1 MDSNFTRKWLLAH
14 IHKALIAHQ
23 FIATMLPNTFLTA
36 EQKAELQLF
45 TESLERFCDAEIE
58 PHYRAWE
65 KAGRVPRDLL
75 RKMGENGYL
84 CADVPDTYGGPGA
97 SVHFSFAVVEVLS
110 RRGYGGFVGGLQ
122 VHNDIIP
129 PYLLHCG
136 TEAQRQYWLPRM
148 ASGEAIAAIGMTEP
162 GAGSDLKAIR
172 TTARKDGDH
181 YVINGS
187 KIFISNGQNCDL
199 LVLAAKTDP
208 AAGARGVSLFL
219 VDATTP
225 GFTRGQNLEKI
236 GQHAGDTSELFF
248 NDMRV
253 PIDALLGGVE
263 GQGFVQ
269 MMRELPR
276 ERLIIGVQAVHG
288 AKGALDVTLKYV
300 QERQAFGQPIGQF
313 QNTRFTLAQCA
324 SDIAAAEAFLNASVA
339 AYQRGELTPEAVSAL
354 KLHTTE
360 LFSRVADACL
370 QLFGG
375 YGYMAEYPISRFWT
389 DARVLR
395 IYGGTS
401 EIMKELVARSLLGR

>member
-1 MDSNFTRKWLLAH
+1 
-14 IHKALIAHQ
+14 
-23 FIATMLPNTFLTA
+23 MLPNPFLSA
-36 EQKAELQLF
+36 DEQAELQLF

-58 PHYRAWE
+58 PHYRTWE

-97 SVHFSFAVVEVLS
+97 SVPFSFAVVEVLS

-136 TEAQRQYWLPRM
+136 TEAQRQHWLPRM

-162 GAGSDLKAIR
+162 GAGSDLKALR

-187 KIFISNGQNCDL
+187 KIFISNGQNCNL

-208 AAGARGVSLFL
+208 AAGAKGVSLFL
-219 VDATTP
+219 VDAATP

-253 PIDALLGGVE
+253 PADALLGGVE

-276 ERLIIGVQAVHG
+276 ERLIIGVQAVYG
-288 AKGALDVTLKYV
+288 AQGALDATLKYV
-300 QERQAFGQPIGQF
+300 QERQAFGQAIGQF

-324 SDIAAAEAFLNASVA
+324 ADIAAAEAFLNASVA
-339 AYQRGELTPEAVSAL
+339 AYQQGQLTPEAVSAL

>member
-1 MDSNFTRKWLLAH
+1 
-14 IHKALIAHQ
+14 
-23 FIATMLPNTFLTA
+23 MLPNHHLSDDA
-36 EQKAELQLF
+36 RADLALF

-58 PHYRAWE
+58 PHYRDWE
-65 KAGRVPRDLL
+65 RAGQVPRSLFA
-75 RKMGENGYL
+75 RMGAQGFL
-84 CADVPDTYGGPGA
+84 CADVPEAWGGPGA
-97 SVHFSFAVVEVLS
+97 PVDFSFAVVEVLS

-122 VHNDIIP
+122 VHNDIVP
-129 PYLLHCG
+129 PYLLHYG
-136 TEAQRQYWLPRM
+136 TDAQRRHWLPRM
-148 ASGEAIAAIGMTEP
+148 ARGDAIAAIGMTEP
-162 GAGSDLKAIR
+162 GAGSDLKALR
-172 TTARKDGDH
+172 TTARRDGDH

-208 AAGARGVSLFL
+208 AAGAKGVSLFL
-219 VDATTP
+219 VDTTAP
-225 GFTRGQNLEKI
+225 GFSRGRNLEKI

-248 NDMRV
+248 NDLRV
-253 PIDALLGGVE
+253 PADALLGGTE

-288 AKGALDVTLKYV
+288 ARGALDATVRYV
-300 QERQAFGQPIGQF
+300 QERQAFGQAVAQF
-313 QNTRFTLAQCA
+313 QNTRFSLAQ
-324 SDIAAAEAFLNASVA
+324 AATDVAACEAFVRAGTEALR
-339 AYQRGELTPEAVSAL
+339 RGELSPEAASAI
-354 KLHTTE
+354 KLHASE
-360 LFSRVADACL
+360 CMGRVADQCL

-401 EIMKELVARSLLGR
+401 EVMKELVARGLLGR

>member
-1 MDSNFTRKWLLAH
+1 
-14 IHKALIAHQ
+14 
-23 FIATMLPNTFLTA
+23 MLTNHFLPA
-36 EQKAELQLF
+36 EERAELQLF
-45 TESLERFCDAEIE
+45 TDALERFCDTEIE

-65 KAGRVPRDLL
+65 KAGQVPRELFT
-75 RKMGENGYL
+75 RMGAQGYL
-84 CADVPDTYGGPGA
+84 CADVPEQYGSSGA
-97 SVHFSFAVVEVLS
+97 SVHFSFAVIEVLS

-136 TEAQRQYWLPRM
+136 TEAQRQHWLPRM
-148 ASGEAIAAIGMTEP
+148 ASGDAIAAIGMTEP
-162 GAGSDLKAIR
+162 GAGSDLKALR

-208 AAGARGVSLFL
+208 AAGAKGVSLFL
-219 VDATTP
+219 VDAATP

-253 PIDALLGGVE
+253 PADALLGGVE

-276 ERLIIGVQAVHG
+276 ERLIIGVQAVAG
-288 AKGALDVTLKYV
+288 AQGALDATVAYV
-300 QERQAFGQPIGQF
+300 QERQAFGQTIGQF
-313 QNTRFTLAQCA
+313 QNTRFTLARQA
-324 SDIAAAEAFLNASVA
+324 TDIAASRAFLNACIA
-339 AYQRGELTPEAVSAL
+339 AYQHGELTPEAVSAL

-360 LFSRVADACL
+360 LMGRVADACL

-375 YGYMAEYPISRFWT
+375 YGYMAEYPIARFWT

-401 EIMKELVARSLLGR
+401 EIMLELVARSLLGR

>member
-1 MDSNFTRKWLLAH
+1 
-14 IHKALIAHQ
+14 
-23 FIATMLPNTFLTA
+23 MLTNHFLGA
-36 EQKAELQLF
+36 NERAELDLF
-45 TESLERFCDAEIE
+45 RQSLERFCDAEIE
-58 PHYRAWE
+58 PHYRDWE
-65 KAGRVPRDLL
+65 KAGQVPRALFTQ
-75 RKMGENGYL
+75 MGAQGYL
-84 CADVPDTYGGPGA
+84 CADVPDSHGGAGA
-97 SVHFSFAVVEVLS
+97 SVHFSFAVIEVLS
-110 RRGYGGFVGGLQ
+110 RRGYGGLVGGLQ

-136 TEAQRQYWLPRM
+136 TEAQRAHWLPRM
-148 ASGEAIAAIGMTEP
+148 TSGEAIAAVGLTEP
-162 GAGSDLKAIR
+162 GAGSDLKALR

-208 AAGARGVSLFL
+208 AAGAKGVSLFL
-219 VDATTP
+219 VDAQTP

-248 NDMRV
+248 DNLRV
-253 PIDALLGGVE
+253 PLDALLGGVE

-276 ERLIIGVQAVHG
+276 ERLIIGVQAVYG
-288 AKGALDVTLKYV
+288 AKGALDVTLRYV
-300 QERQAFGQPIGQF
+300 QERQAFGQALGQF

-324 SDIAAAEAFLNASVA
+324 TDIAAAEAFLNASVA
-339 AYQRGELTPEAVSAL
+339 AYERGDLSPEAASAL
-354 KLHTTE
+354 KLHASE
-360 LFSRVADACL
+360 LMGRVADQCL

-375 YGYMAEYPISRFWT
+375 YGYMAEYPVSRFWT

-401 EIMKELVARSLLGR
+401 EIMKELVARGLLGR

>member
-1 MDSNFTRKWLLAH
+1 
-14 IHKALIAHQ
+14 
-23 FIATMLPNTFLTA
+23 MLTNHFLSA
-36 EQKAELQLF
+36 DERAELDLF
-45 TESLERFCDAEIE
+45 RQSLERFCDAEIE
-58 PHYRAWE
+58 PHYRDWE
-65 KAGRVPRDLL
+65 RAGQVPRALFTQ
-75 RKMGENGYL
+75 MGAQGYL
-84 CADVPDTYGGPGA
+84 CADVPEPYGGAGA
-97 SVHFSFAVVEVLS
+97 SVHFSFAVTEVLA
-110 RRGYGGFVGGLQ
+110 RRGYGGLVGGVQ
-122 VHNDIIP
+122 VHNDVIP

-136 TEAQRQYWLPRM
+136 TEAQRAHWLPRM
-148 ASGEAIAAIGMTEP
+148 ASGESIAAIGMTEP
-162 GAGSDLKAIR
+162 GAGSDLKALR

-187 KIFISNGQNCDL
+187 KIFISNGQNCHL
-199 LVLAAKTDP
+199 IVLAAKTDP
-208 AAGARGVSLFL
+208 SAGAKGVSLFL
-219 VDATTP
+219 VDTSTP
-225 GFTRGQNLEKI
+225 GFSRGRNLDKV

-248 NDMRV
+248 EDMRV
-253 PIDALLGGVE
+253 PLDALLGGVE
-263 GQGFVQ
+263 GQGFAQ

-288 AKGALDVTLKYV
+288 AQGALDVTQRYV
-300 QERQAFGQPIGQF
+300 QERQAFGQPLAQF

-324 SDIAAAEAFLNASVA
+324 TEVAAAQAFLHASIAAYE
-339 AYQRGELTPEAVSAL
+339 RGQLTPEAASAL

-360 LFSRVADACL
+360 MFGRVADACL

>member
-1 MDSNFTRKWLLAH
+1 
-14 IHKALIAHQ
+14 
-23 FIATMLPNTFLTA
+23 MLPNHFISA
-36 EQKAELQLF
+36 EDQAELQLF

-58 PHYRAWE
+58 PHYRTWE

-84 CADVPDTYGGPGA
+84 CADVPDAYGGPGA
-97 SVHFSFAVVEVLS
+97 SVPFSFAVVEVLS

-162 GAGSDLKAIR
+162 GAGSDLKALR

-208 AAGARGVSLFL
+208 ALGAKGVSLFL
-219 VDATTP
+219 VDAATP

-253 PIDALLGGVE
+253 PADALLGGIE

-288 AKGALDVTLKYV
+288 AKGALDATLKYV

-339 AYQRGELTPEAVSAL
+339 AYQQGQLTPEAVSAL

>member
-1 MDSNFTRKWLLAH
+1 
-14 IHKALIAHQ
+14 
-23 FIATMLPNTFLTA
+23 MLPNHFISA
-36 EQKAELQLF
+36 DEQAELQLF

-58 PHYRAWE
+58 PHYRTWE

-97 SVHFSFAVVEVLS
+97 SVPFSFAVVEVLS

-136 TEAQRQYWLPRM
+136 TEAQRAHWLPRM

-172 TTARKDGDH
+172 TTARRVSDSDGDH

-208 AAGARGVSLFL
+208 AAGAKGVSLFL
-219 VDATTP
+219 VDAATP

-253 PIDALLGGVE
+253 PADALLGGVE

-288 AKGALDVTLKYV
+288 AKGALDATLKYV
-300 QERQAFGQPIGQF
+300 QERQAFGQAIGQF

-324 SDIAAAEAFLNASVA
+324 TDIAAS
-339 AYQRGELTPEAVSAL
+339 GVS
-354 KLHTTE
+354 
-360 LFSRVADACL
+360 RPC
-370 QLFGG
+370 
-375 YGYMAEYPISRFWT
+375 W
-389 DARVLR
+389 
-395 IYGGTS
+395 
-401 EIMKELVARSLLGR
+401 

>member
-1 MDSNFTRKWLLAH
+1 
-14 IHKALIAHQ
+14 
-23 FIATMLPNTFLTA
+23 MLPNPFLSA
-36 EQKAELQLF
+36 DEQAELQLF

-58 PHYRAWE
+58 PHYRTWE
-65 KAGRVPRDLL
+65 KAGRVPRELL

-97 SVHFSFAVVEVLS
+97 SVPFSFAVVEVLS

-187 KIFISNGQNCDL
+187 KIFIRNGQNCNL

-208 AAGARGVSLFL
+208 AAGAKGVSLFL
-219 VDATTP
+219 VDAATP

-253 PIDALLGGVE
+253 PADALLGGVE

-276 ERLIIGVQAVHG
+276 ERLIIGVQAVYG
-288 AKGALDVTLKYV
+288 AQGALDATLKYV
-300 QERQAFGQPIGQF
+300 QERQAFGQAIGQF

-324 SDIAAAEAFLNASVA
+324 ADIAAAEAFLNASVA
-339 AYQRGELTPEAVSAL
+339 AYQQGQLTPEAVSAL

>member
-1 MDSNFTRKWLLAH
+1 
-14 IHKALIAHQ
+14 
-23 FIATMLPNTFLTA
+23 MLPNPFLSA
-36 EQKAELQLF
+36 DEQAELQLF

-65 KAGRVPRDLL
+65 KAGRVPRELL

-187 KIFISNGQNCDL
+187 KIFISNGQNCYL

-208 AAGARGVSLFL
+208 ALGAKGVSLFL
-219 VDATTP
+219 VDAATP

-236 GQHAGDTSELFF
+236 GQHA
-248 NDMRV
+248 
-253 PIDALLGGVE
+253 
-263 GQGFVQ
+263 
-269 MMRELPR
+269 
-276 ERLIIGVQAVHG
+276 VHG
-288 AKGALDVTLKYV
+288 AKGALDATLKYV

-339 AYQRGELTPEAVSAL
+339 AYQQGQLTPEAVSAL

>member
-1 MDSNFTRKWLLAH
+1 
-14 IHKALIAHQ
+14 
-23 FIATMLPNTFLTA
+23 MLPNPFLSA
-36 EQKAELQLF
+36 DEQAELQLF

-65 KAGRVPRDLL
+65 KAGRVPRELL

-97 SVHFSFAVVEVLS
+97 SVPFSFAVVEVLS

-208 AAGARGVSLFL
+208 ALGAKGVSLFL
-219 VDATTP
+219 VDASTP

-253 PIDALLGGVE
+253 PLDALLGGVE

-288 AKGALDVTLKYV
+288 AKGALDATLKYV

-324 SDIAAAEAFLNASVA
+324 SDIAAAEAFLNASIA
-339 AYQRGELTPEAVSAL
+339 AYQQGQLTPEAVSAL

-401 EIMKELVARSLLGR
+401 EIMKELVARSILGRTP

>member
-1 MDSNFTRKWLLAH
+1 
-14 IHKALIAHQ
+14 
-23 FIATMLPNTFLTA
+23 MLPNPFLSA
-36 EQKAELQLF
+36 DEQAELQLF

-58 PHYRAWE
+58 PHYRTWE
-65 KAGRVPRDLL
+65 KAGRVPRELL

-84 CADVPDTYGGPGA
+84 CADVPDAYGGPGA
-97 SVHFSFAVVEVLS
+97 SVPFSFAVVEVLS

-136 TEAQRQYWLPRM
+136 TEAQRRYWLPRM
-148 ASGEAIAAIGMTEP
+148 ANGEAIAAIGMTEP

-181 YVINGS
+181 YIINGS

-199 LVLAAKTDP
+199 LVLAAKTNP
-208 AAGARGVSLFL
+208 ALGAKGVSLFL
-219 VDATTP
+219 VDAATP

-253 PIDALLGGVE
+253 PADALLGGVE

-288 AKGALDVTLKYV
+288 AKGALDATVRYV
-300 QERQAFGQPIGQF
+300 QERQAFGQNLAQF

-324 SDIAAAEAFLNASVA
+324 TDIAAAEAFLNACVH
-339 AYQRGELTPEAVSAL
+339 AYQRGELTPEAASAL
-354 KLHTTE
+354 KLHTSE
-360 LFSRVADACL
+360 LMGRVADQCL

-375 YGYMAEYPISRFWT
+375 YGYMAEYPVSRFWT

-401 EIMKELVARSLLGR
+401 EIMKELVARGMLGR

>member
-1 MDSNFTRKWLLAH
+1 
-14 IHKALIAHQ
+14 
-23 FIATMLPNTFLTA
+23 MLTNHFLPA
-36 EQKAELQLF
+36 DERAELQLF
-45 TESLERFCDAEIE
+45 TDALERFCDTEIE
-58 PHYRAWE
+58 PHYRDWE
-65 KAGRVPRDLL
+65 RAGQVPRALFTQ
-75 RKMGENGYL
+75 MGAQGYL
-84 CADVPDTYGGPGA
+84 CADVPEPYGGAGA
-97 SVHFSFAVVEVLS
+97 SVHFSFAVTEVLA
-110 RRGYGGFVGGLQ
+110 RRGYGGLVGGVQ
-122 VHNDIIP
+122 VHNDVIP

-172 TTARKDGDH
+172 TTARRVSDSDGDH

-208 AAGARGVSLFL
+208 AAGAKGVSLFL
-219 VDATTP
+219 VDAATP

-253 PIDALLGGVE
+253 PADALLGGVE

-288 AKGALDVTLKYV
+288 AKGALDATLKYV
-300 QERQAFGQPIGQF
+300 QERQAFGQNLAQF

-324 SDIAAAEAFLNASVA
+324 TDIAAAEAFLNASVA
-339 AYQRGELTPEAVSAL
+339 AYQQGLLTPEAASAL

-360 LFSRVADACL
+360 LFGRVADACL

>member
-1 MDSNFTRKWLLAH
+1 
-14 IHKALIAHQ
+14 
-23 FIATMLPNTFLTA
+23 MLPNHFISA
-36 EQKAELQLF
+36 EEQAELQLF

-58 PHYRAWE
+58 PHYRTWE
-65 KAGRVPRDLL
+65 KAGRVPRELL

-84 CADVPDTYGGPGA
+84 CADMPDAYGGPGA
-97 SVHFSFAVVEVLS
+97 SVPFSFAVVEVLS

-172 TTARKDGDH
+172 TTAKRDGNH

-208 AAGARGVSLFL
+208 ALGAKGVSLFL
-219 VDATTP
+219 VDAATP

-253 PIDALLGGVE
+253 PTDALLGGVE

-288 AKGALDVTLKYV
+288 AKGALDATLKYV
-300 QERQAFGQPIGQF
+300 QERQAFGQAIGQF

-324 SDIAAAEAFLNASVA
+324 TDIAAAEAFLNASVA
-339 AYQRGELTPEAVSAL
+339 AYQQGQLTPEAVSAL

>member
-1 MDSNFTRKWLLAH
+1 
-14 IHKALIAHQ
+14 
-23 FIATMLPNTFLTA
+23 MLPNPFLSA
-36 EQKAELQLF
+36 DEQAELQLF

-58 PHYRAWE
+58 PHYRTWE
-65 KAGRVPRDLL
+65 KAGRVPRELL

-84 CADVPDTYGGPGA
+84 CADVPDAYGGPGA
-97 SVHFSFAVVEVLS
+97 SVPFSFAVVELLS

-136 TEAQRQYWLPRM
+136 TEAQRRYWLPRM
-148 ASGEAIAAIGMTEP
+148 ANGEAIAAIGMTEP

-172 TTARKDGDH
+172 TTARKEGDH
-181 YVINGS
+181 YIINGS

-199 LVLAAKTDP
+199 LVLAAKTNP
-208 AAGARGVSLFL
+208 ALGAKGVSLFL
-219 VDATTP
+219 VDAATP

-253 PIDALLGGVE
+253 PADALLGGVE

-300 QERQAFGQPIGQF
+300 QERQAFGQNLAQF

-324 SDIAAAEAFLNASVA
+324 TDIAAAEAFLNACVH
-339 AYQRGELTPEAVSAL
+339 AYQRGELTPEAASAL
-354 KLHTTE
+354 KLHTSE
-360 LFSRVADACL
+360 LMGRVADQCL

-375 YGYMAEYPISRFWT
+375 YGYMAEYPVSRFWT

-401 EIMKELVARSLLGR
+401 EIMKELVARGMLGR

>member
-1 MDSNFTRKWLLAH
+1 
-14 IHKALIAHQ
+14 
-23 FIATMLPNTFLTA
+23 MLPNHFISA
-36 EQKAELQLF
+36 DEQAELQLF

-58 PHYRAWE
+58 PHYRTWE
-65 KAGRVPRDLL
+65 KAGRVPRELL

-97 SVHFSFAVVEVLS
+97 SVPFSFAVVEVLS

-136 TEAQRQYWLPRM
+136 TEAQRAHWLPRM

-162 GAGSDLKAIR
+162 GAGSDLKALR

-208 AAGARGVSLFL
+208 AAGAKGVSLFL
-219 VDATTP
+219 VDAATP

-253 PIDALLGGVE
+253 PLDALLGGVE

-288 AKGALDVTLKYV
+288 AKGALDATLKYV
-300 QERQAFGQPIGQF
+300 QERQAFGQAIGQF
-313 QNTRFTLAQCA
+313 QHTRFTLAQCA

-339 AYQRGELTPEAVSAL
+339 AYQQGQLTPEAVSAL

>member
-1 MDSNFTRKWLLAH
+1 
-14 IHKALIAHQ
+14 
-23 FIATMLPNTFLTA
+23 MLPNPFLSA
-36 EQKAELQLF
+36 DEQAELQLF

-84 CADVPDTYGGPGA
+84 CADVPDAYGGPGA
-97 SVHFSFAVVEVLS
+97 SVPFSFAVVEVLS

-208 AAGARGVSLFL
+208 AAGAKGVSLFL
-219 VDATTP
+219 VDAATP

-253 PIDALLGGVE
+253 PADALLGGVE

-288 AKGALDVTLKYV
+288 AKGALDATLKYV

-339 AYQRGELTPEAVSAL
+339 AYQKGLLTPEAVSAL

-401 EIMKELVARSLLGR
+401 EIMKELVARSILGRTP

>member
-1 MDSNFTRKWLLAH
+1 
-14 IHKALIAHQ
+14 
-23 FIATMLPNTFLTA
+23 MLPNPFLSA
-36 EQKAELQLF
+36 DEQAELQLF

-58 PHYRAWE
+58 PHYRTWE
-65 KAGRVPRDLL
+65 KAGRVPRELL

-84 CADVPDTYGGPGA
+84 CADVPDAYGGPGA
-97 SVHFSFAVVEVLS
+97 SVPFSFAVVELLS

-136 TEAQRQYWLPRM
+136 TEAQRRYWLPRM
-148 ASGEAIAAIGMTEP
+148 ANGEAIAAIGMTEP

-181 YVINGS
+181 YIINGS

-199 LVLAAKTDP
+199 LVLAAKTNP
-208 AAGARGVSLFL
+208 ALGAKGVSLFL
-219 VDATTP
+219 VDAATP

-253 PIDALLGGVE
+253 PADALLGGVE

-288 AKGALDVTLKYV
+288 AKGALDATVRYV
-300 QERQAFGQPIGQF
+300 QERQAFGQNLAQF

-324 SDIAAAEAFLNASVA
+324 TDIAAAEAFLNACVH
-339 AYQRGELTPEAVSAL
+339 AYQRGELTPEAASAL
-354 KLHTTE
+354 KLHTSE
-360 LFSRVADACL
+360 LMGRVADQCL

-375 YGYMAEYPISRFWT
+375 YGYMAEYPVSRFWT

-401 EIMKELVARSLLGR
+401 EIMKELVARGMLGR

>member
-1 MDSNFTRKWLLAH
+1 
-14 IHKALIAHQ
+14 
-23 FIATMLPNTFLTA
+23 MLPNTYLTVD
-36 EQKAELQLF
+36 EKAELQLF

-58 PHYRAWE
+58 PHYRTWE

-136 TEAQRQYWLPRM
+136 TEAQRAYWLPRM

-172 TTARKDGDH
+172 TTAKRDGDH

-208 AAGARGVSLFL
+208 ALGAKGVSLFL
-219 VDATTP
+219 VDAATP

-253 PIDALLGGVE
+253 PADALLGGVE

-288 AKGALDVTLKYV
+288 AKGALDATLKYV

-339 AYQRGELTPEAVSAL
+339 AYQQGQLTPEAVSAL

-360 LFSRVADACL
+360 LFGVSSFSV
-370 QLFGG
+370 Q
-375 YGYMAEYPISRFWT
+375 
-389 DARVLR
+389 
-395 IYGGTS
+395 
-401 EIMKELVARSLLGR
+401 